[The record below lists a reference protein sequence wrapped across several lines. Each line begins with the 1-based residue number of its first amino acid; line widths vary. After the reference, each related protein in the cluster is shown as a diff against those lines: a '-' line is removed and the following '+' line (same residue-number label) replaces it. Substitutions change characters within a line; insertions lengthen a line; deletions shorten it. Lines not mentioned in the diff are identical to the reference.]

1 MSMIKVLFTT
11 ETFSMGINMPARTVI
26 FTNLEKFD
34 GDEHRW
40 LTGGEYIQMSGRAGR
55 RGLDDKGVCI
65 LMANKKMEH
74 DVAKG
79 ILQGKSDPLNS
90 SFHLKYNML
99 LNMMNLQDYKSEYL
113 ICKSFH

>member
-1 MSMIKVLFTT
+1 
-11 ETFSMGINMPARTVI
+11 
-26 FTNLEKFD
+26 
-34 GDEHRW
+34 
-40 LTGGEYIQMSGRAGR
+40 MSGRAGR

-74 DVAKG
+74 DVAKA